1 MEGSCERSPKWQN
14 LKFAEIS
21 VWRRVSGLF
30 LPFYLGYFGLLFP
43 VSLPRGHKYTES
55 CTHSFGCLLIF
66 MQLKAMRNF
75 SIAPPHL
82 PTLPLA
88 AAEKDVIEYH
98 SNLHSVRVV

>member
-1 MEGSCERSPKWQN
+1 MAELEVCRNLSLEKGKW
-14 LKFAEIS
+14 S
-21 VWRRVSGLF
+21 VF
-30 LPFYLGYFGLLFP
+30 LPFCLGHFGLLFP
-43 VSLPRGHKYTES
+43 VSLPRGHKDTES

-88 AAEKDVIEYH
+88 AAGKKYAIEH
-98 SNLHSVRVV
+98 NFNLHSVRVL